1 MGLACGSA
9 ASLRERLCATSSP
22 PILPLLTN
30 HESGSTRCTSY
41 ATTAGGCEIR
51 GAVYDLERCS
61 GLGSPTAQRGSPTSP
76 RRRFTHSARVTRSTL
91 ADRLEAARDRLRLPS
106 LPRHIVHNAGWLLV
120 DRVLRL
126 ALGVVVGI
134 WIARYLGPARFGLLN
149 YAVAF
154 AGAFG
159 ALATLGLDAVV
170 VRASWCNIRRTATH
184 CSGPPSR

>member
-91 ADRLEAARDRLRLPS
+91 ADRLEAARDRLRLPA
-106 LPRHIVHNAGWLLV
+106 LPRHIIHNAGWLLI

-126 ALGVVVGI
+126 VLGVAVGI
-134 WIARYLGPARFGLLN
+134 WIARYLGPARYGVLN

-159 ALATLGLDAVV
+159 TLATLGLGGG
-170 VRASWCNIRRTATH
+170 S
-184 CSGPPSR
+184 